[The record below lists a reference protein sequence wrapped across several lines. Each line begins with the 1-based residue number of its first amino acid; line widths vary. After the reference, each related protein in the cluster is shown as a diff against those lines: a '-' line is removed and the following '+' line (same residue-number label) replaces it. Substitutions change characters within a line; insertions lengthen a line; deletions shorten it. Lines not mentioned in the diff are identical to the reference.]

1 MVICPSAQDQSSQ
14 NSSMKSWEIVKG
26 SVSQKNDLWWLLRRK
41 SHFCSGH
48 GPILRDKCLHLGD
61 SLSFP
66 LSGIIQ
72 GACRFDIRQVP
83 YILIVS
89 LSTKLSLKHSHF
101 YGILRGLKGE
111 RGGLTASE
119 AAIPI
124 NCVYCMTGFSRA
136 ASPAPSKCLKAIV
149 AFPGQPH
156 R

>member
-1 MVICPSAQDQSSQ
+1 MCACPLLVQLWSG
-14 NSSMKSWEIVKG
+14 NVGWG
-26 SVSQKNDLWWLLRRK
+26 YHHHYDLRGQPLCLILRD

-61 SLSFP
+61 SLSVP

-89 LSTKLSLKHSHF
+89 LSTKLSLKHSHL